1 MEVDDDVQLTPQKG
15 GASPT
20 NPLSTNA
27 FVTSG
32 RQNLVTS
39 SRPNARP
46 PGGVTSISFGDY
58 MGPTATPAASP
69 APVKSAQQVGAPAT
83 PTQPTT
89 PESAESVP
97 DAPAPIPMMELPTEP
112 EVENEEDA
120 GEEEQPAAVVAPVLP
135 PSAPA
140 KPEPA
145 AAPKIV
151 SSNAFASGTHQNSGN
166 VMTGRPSTRV
176 RAPPGGAS
184 SITFG

>member
-1 MEVDDDVQLTPQKG
+1 MDDDARLTPQKG

-58 MGPTATPAASP
+58 MGPTATPSASP
-69 APVKSAQQVGAPAT
+69 AAAKSSQQGAAPAT

-97 DAPAPIPMMELPTEP
+97 DAPQPIPMMELPTEA
-112 EVENEEDA
+112 EVEEEE
-120 GEEEQPAAVVAPVLP
+120 GEREEEQPAAVVE
-135 PSAPA
+135 
-140 KPEPA
+140 PEPA